1 MIITKILG
9 WDVRP
14 LMAAGGFSGIVLG
27 LATQSVLA
35 NALAGLQLV
44 SSIPVS
50 RSPSR
55 LHPEPCHACTSL
67 PYTLCSKSLAHNDG
81 GKPTV
86 TRANSTQEGWLKQ
99 PRALQVIVR
108 PLVVGER
115 VTLSGAVNV
124 TGVVEQLDFLQTVL
138 RTDTHI
144 PYTLPNKVSQS

>member
-1 MIITKILG
+1 MTIVQVVKRDVCAASGLQTGAVIITKILG

-50 RSPSR
+50 RCPSR

-67 PYTLCSKSLAHNDG
+67 PYTLCSNPSAHLM
-81 GKPTV
+81 V
-86 TRANSTQEGWLKQ
+86 TDL
-99 PRALQVIVR
+99 L
-108 PLVVGER
+108 
-115 VTLSGAVNV
+115 
-124 TGVVEQLDFLQTVL
+124 
-138 RTDTHI
+138 
-144 PYTLPNKVSQS
+144 